1 MLTNKNLA
9 YILYSFIALIPIL
22 PLMGIVEL
30 SPINLLGS
38 VVMYG
43 LIGTFGIVPTFHRYY
58 THGTFK
64 FKNKV
69 LKIICTFLGSI
80 GMSGTALSWAAIHK
94 EHHIHSDTEKDPH
107 EAKRGFLSLLKF
119 NYDVFINPHSDYIR
133 NLMKDKT
140 VMWFHKYYLAIIIGW
155 VSLLTLTGGISL
167 VYYGF
172 LFPAVLTVLMS
183 IFTVWLSHLDNEPQ
197 NIWWLSILSCGEGQ
211 HKFHHENVWE
221 YKTDKKWY
229 ETDAAGFVIKHL
241 LKLKEVEYQK

>member
-1 MLTNKNLA
+1 MLTNKHLA

-43 LIGTFGIVPTFHRYY
+43 LIATFGIVATFHRYY
-58 THGTFK
+58 SHGAFK

-80 GMSGTALSWAAIHK
+80 GMSGTVLSWAIIHK
-94 EHHIHSDTEKDPH
+94 AHHIHSDTEKDPH
-107 EAKRGFLSLLKF
+107 EAGRGFLSLLKF
-119 NYDVFINPHSDYIR
+119 NYDVNINPYSDSVR
-133 NLMKDKT
+133 SLMKDKI

-167 VYYGF
+167 VYYGYII
-172 LFPAVLTVLMS
+172 PAVLTVLTS
-183 IFTVWLSHLDNEPQ
+183 VISVCITHKNNEPQ
-197 NIWWLSILSCGEGQ
+197 NIWWWSILSCGEGQ

-241 LKLKEVEYQK
+241 LKSKELEYQK

>member
-1 MLTNKNLA
+1 
-9 YILYSFIALIPIL
+9 
-22 PLMGIVEL
+22 
-30 SPINLLGS
+30 
-38 VVMYG
+38 
-43 LIGTFGIVPTFHRYY
+43 
-58 THGTFK
+58 
-64 FKNKV
+64 
-69 LKIICTFLGSI
+69 
-80 GMSGTALSWAAIHK
+80 MSGTVLSWAIIHK
-94 EHHIHSDTEKDPH
+94 AHHIHGDTDKDPH
-107 EAKRGFLSLLKF
+107 EAGRGFLSLLKF
-119 NYDVFINPHSDYIR
+119 NYDVNINPYSDSVR
-133 NLMKDKT
+133 SLMKDKI

-197 NIWWLSILSCGEGQ
+197 NIWWWSILSCGEGQ